1 MVLLMVPVA
10 AQGHTSLAGIGAMF
24 AFFFWAA
31 LSGAR
36 ARRRRLPP
44 GAVGDPFAMGLLMA
58 VPYLALGFAGHT
70 HGQTSGTPGAP
81 ALVVILGL
89 AVLGGWLILRAGSS
103 RASLTERVG
112 FWWCLLM
119 LVGMLVML
127 STHG

>member
-10 AQGHTSLAGIGAMF
+10 AHGHTSLAGIGAMF

-36 ARRRRLPP
+36 ARRRPLPP

-58 VPYLALGFAGHT
+58 VPYLALGFAGHA
-70 HGQTSGTPGAP
+70 HGRAFGAP
-81 ALVVILGL
+81 VLVVILGF
-89 AVLGGWLILRAGSS
+89 AVLGGWLLLRAGSA
-103 RASLTERVG
+103 RADHVERFG

-119 LVGMLVML
+119 LAGTLLMT
-127 STHG
+127 SAHA